1 MTTHS
6 LRAEAAGS
14 DASLEPVGGP
24 QRIDAL
30 DTLRGFALLGI
41 LAMNIL
47 AFSMPG
53 AAYMNPTVWG
63 GLDGANYWVWLLG
76 HLLADQKMM
85 SIFSMLFGAGIA
97 LFAERAAVA
106 GRSPV
111 ALHVRRSLWLIVFGL
126 LHAYLLWWGDI
137 LFLYGVCALAVFWF
151 RDWSPGR
158 LLALGLAMLA
168 VSSLVFLFFGWSM
181 QYWPPEA
188 LAEFIEESWYPGP
201 ERLAAEVAAYGGSWM
216 DQMHKRAPTAF
227 EMQTFFLATWGFW
240 RASGLMLVGM
250 ALYRLGVLSAQRSA
264 ACYSWMIIAGVLIG
278 LPLVAYGVHWNEAN
292 AWGPQSMFYG
302 FQFNYWGSI
311 PVSLGW
317 IGAVMLL
324 CRSGMLAWLRSRLA
338 AVGRLAF
345 SNYILQSLICTTI
358 FYGHGFGLFGE
369 VERVGQIAIVAGIWL
384 FQLLVSPLWLRRFRF
399 GPLEWLWRSLTY
411 GRRQPFV
418 RA

>member
-1 MTTHS
+1 
-6 LRAEAAGS
+6 
-14 DASLEPVGGP
+14 
-24 QRIDAL
+24 
-30 DTLRGFALLGI
+30 
-41 LAMNIL
+41 
-47 AFSMPG
+47 
-53 AAYMNPTVWG
+53 
-63 GLDGANYWVWLLG
+63 
-76 HLLADQKMM
+76 
-85 SIFSMLFGAGIA
+85 
-97 LFAERAAVA
+97 
-106 GRSPV
+106 
-111 ALHVRRSLWLIVFGL
+111 
-126 LHAYLLWWGDI
+126 
-137 LFLYGVCALAVFWF
+137 
-151 RDWSPGR
+151 
-158 LLALGLAMLA
+158 
-168 VSSLVFLFFGWSM
+168 
-181 QYWPPEA
+181 
-188 LAEFIEESWYPGP
+188 
-201 ERLAAEVAAYGGSWM
+201 
-216 DQMHKRAPTAF
+216 
-227 EMQTFFLATWGFW
+227 
-240 RASGLMLVGM
+240 M